1 MAILKTTFLSKIAT
15 VDIINICLIVISF
28 IVALKIPFSLFL
40 LAYAILGPLHYLTE
54 IFWLDKQSYYL
65 INKKD
70 FRWLVII
77 GVIATGLMLSKY
89 IPALAQTGF
98 LKYHKSTLFNGLI
111 FLSLILSIVYTLFK
125 NTVHRIIAFTIS
137 CIIAYGIYKTQV
149 YIAIFSLFIFT
160 IIHVCFFTALFMLY
174 GAMKNRSKVSYLAL
188 LVYIICILLYLII
201 PIQTNSYTIST
212 LEQTAMING
221 GFLRLNAAISAILN
235 GVKPNHYSLL
245 SDTAIRIQCFIAF
258 VYTYHYLNWFSKVE
272 IIKWNKV
279 TVKVKVITFIVWLI
293 AISLYAYNYT
303 LGILSVFIL
312 SLLHVLLEF
321 PLNIISIKGII
332 TLLVKRK

>member
-1 MAILKTTFLSKIAT
+1 MAILKTSFLTKIAT

-54 IFWLDKQSYYL
+54 IFWLDKQSYFL

-77 GVIATGLMLSKY
+77 GVIATGLMLSRY
-89 IPALAQTGF
+89 IPSLAHTGL
-98 LKYHKSTLFNGLI
+98 LKYHTSTIFNGLI
-111 FLSLILSIVYTLFK
+111 FLSLILSIICTLFK
-125 NTVHRIIAFTIS
+125 QTSQRIIAFSVS
-137 CIIAYGIYKTQV
+137 CIIAYGIYKTQI

-188 LVYIICILLYLII
+188 LMYIFCILLYCII
-201 PIQTNSYTIST
+201 PIQTSNYTISI
-212 LEQTAMING
+212 LEQTAITKG
-221 GFLRLNAAISAILN
+221 GFLRLNASIATLLGGIKS
-235 GVKPNHYSLL
+235 NHYSLL
-245 SDTAIRIQCFIAF
+245 SETAIRIQCFIAF

-272 IIKWNKV
+272 IIRWNV
-279 TVKVKVITFIVWLI
+279 VSVKVKVITFIVWLI

-303 LGILSVFIL
+303 IGILSVFIL

-332 TLLVKRK
+332 MLLVKRK